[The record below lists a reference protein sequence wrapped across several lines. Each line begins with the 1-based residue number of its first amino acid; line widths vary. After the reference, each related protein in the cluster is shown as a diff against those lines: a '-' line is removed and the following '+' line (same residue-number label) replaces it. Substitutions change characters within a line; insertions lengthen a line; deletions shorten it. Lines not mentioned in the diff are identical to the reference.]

1 MSEDARSL
9 GTLAAAV
16 APDYMQSAAAAP
28 SEALRSSNAGSWTG
42 MTGCKQ
48 GRQQI
53 LRLQDTQTLFCE
65 FRRHVL
71 QFRKL
76 HTVAR
81 FWMFSSFSQADR
93 FMVHRRLKGSRIH
106 ERVHSATHTNL
117 PGRRL
122 AEACKDFDRQ
132 FSGIRQPAPKR
143 H

>member
-76 HTVAR
+76 HSACFQVYLYSGQILDVFFIFTGRQVHG
-81 FWMFSSFSQADR
+81 SQAAE
-93 FMVHRRLKGSRIH
+93 GIPYSRK
-106 ERVHSATHTNL
+106 SPQCNTH
-117 PGRRL
+117 
-122 AEACKDFDRQ
+122 
-132 FSGIRQPAPKR
+132 
-143 H
+143 